1 MNCFVRELKRYSV
14 LQNLCCQLLL
24 PVLLRGR
31 LSEDTP
37 VVIFSGGAE
46 AVQLPLQAKF
56 SGFLYLW

>member
-14 LQNLCCQLLL
+14 LQNLCCQLL